1 MYGAEYPMPS
11 DSRVRLSLHHVGYAV
26 ASIKPMTELY
36 VNRFGYEICTGVI
49 HDPAQTAFVQFLRL
63 PGDRTYLEFV
73 APDGPDSK
81 LAQAVRKGGG
91 LNHLCYR
98 VDDIEMATKE
108 LSSTGMMILTPPVPA
123 VAFNGRRISWLCGED
138 PLPIE
143 LVEAGPEGE
152 I

>member
-1 MYGAEYPMPS
+1 MS
-11 DSRVRLSLHHVGYAV
+11 LNSRVRPSLHHVGYAV
-26 ASIKPMTELY
+26 ASIKPMAELY
-36 VNRFGYEICTGVI
+36 VRRFGYEVCTAVI
-49 HDPAQTAFVQFLRL
+49 HDPVQTAYVQFLKL
-63 PGDRTYLEFV
+63 PGDCTYLEFV

-98 VDDIEMATKE
+98 VDDIEMATKD

-123 VAFNGRRISWLCGED
+123 AAFNGRRISWLCGED

-143 LVEAGPEGE
+143 LIEAGLEGE